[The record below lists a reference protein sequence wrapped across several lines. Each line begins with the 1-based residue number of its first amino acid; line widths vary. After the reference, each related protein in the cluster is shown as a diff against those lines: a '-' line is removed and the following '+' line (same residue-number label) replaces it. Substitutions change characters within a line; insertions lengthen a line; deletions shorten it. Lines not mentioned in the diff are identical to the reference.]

1 MSAQG
6 SQPPHRSGVGMI
18 PGLDSAPL
26 PQPLPQQV
34 PPPGSAE
41 RWPWLQ
47 HLRRQPPFALEPWL
61 EAIESERLQLQ
72 LDLLVALAPRLDDAA
87 TERLLAWWFASTE
100 VDTALLEPLSQRR
113 TAGSARLL
121 RQALERQ
128 PSPEQQ
134 ELVLPLLGHQRQ
146 PADFPLLAGHAL
158 DPQPAAV
165 RRAALEGLCRG
176 LSAWPAPALRR
187 ILAQLA
193 EDLDPRLAAA
203 AVDTL
208 ARVPAARPALLALR
222 RRPLAAPVAQ
232 RLERRLK
239 ALRAAPLLLVVH
251 GRAGGTIPSALL
263 ELAQELE
270 RRRGAPV
277 RLQALTAA
285 SLPDPAALAS
295 GPGQPPLTLVP
306 LFLLPGGH
314 VRHDL
319 PAIAAHWRRQ
329 GPLRRLPFLG
339 AWPAWQRALA
349 AEVAALAPAPVRLL
363 HHPLEGPL
371 PGRFLAHL
379 ERISGAR
386 VQAAPYSSDQLDSLM
401 QSLAGPAIPLALA
414 ANRLTDTLKDR
425 LGPPLLARE
434 RCYAVLLTHL
444 EALP

>member
-1 MSAQG
+1 M
-6 SQPPHRSGVGMI
+6 
-18 PGLDSAPL
+18 
-26 PQPLPQQV
+26 

-47 HLRRQPPFALEPWL
+47 HLRRLPPFALEPWL
-61 EAIESERLQLQ
+61 EAIESHRLQPQ
-72 LDLLVALAPRLDDAA
+72 VDLLVALAPRLDDAA
-87 TERLLAWWFASTE
+87 TERLLAWWFASAGA
-100 VDTALLEPLSQRR
+100 DAALLEPLSQRR
-113 TAGSARLL
+113 AVGSARLL
-121 RQALERQ
+121 RQVLERQ

-146 PADFPLLAGHAL
+146 PADFPLLAGLAL
-158 DPQPAAV
+158 DPHPAAV

-176 LSAWPAPALRR
+176 LSAWPVPALRR

-203 AVDTL
+203 AVDCL
-208 ARVPAARPALLALR
+208 ARVPAARPVLLALR
-222 RRPLAAPVAQ
+222 RRSLAAPVAQ
-232 RLERRLK
+232 RLDRRLK

-251 GRAGGTIPSALL
+251 GRAGGTIPSVLI

-285 SLPDPAALAS
+285 SLPDPDALAS

-319 PAIAAHWRRQ
+319 PAIAAHWRRL

-339 AWPAWQRALA
+339 AWPVWQQALA

-401 QSLAGPAIPLALA
+401 QSLPGPAIPLALA

-425 LGPPLLARE
+425 LAPPLLERAR
-434 RCYAVLLTHL
+434 CQAVLLTHL